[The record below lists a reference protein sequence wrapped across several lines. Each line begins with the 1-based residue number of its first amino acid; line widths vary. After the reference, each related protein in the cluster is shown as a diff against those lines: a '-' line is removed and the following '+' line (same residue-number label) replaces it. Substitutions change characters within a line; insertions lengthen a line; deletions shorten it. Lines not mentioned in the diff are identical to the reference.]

1 MKRITT
7 LTIITV
13 ALFLITVS
21 SHQIGS
27 LIFDAKTIPNIIL
40 GFIAMCFIMMGFYY
54 GLMAGRYLYF
64 KVKNL
69 FR

>member
-21 SHQIGS
+21 SHQIGVV
-27 LIFDAKTIPNIIL
+27 LFNAKLIPNIIL
-40 GFIAMCFIMMGFYY
+40 GFISMCFIMVGFYY
-54 GLMAGRYLYF
+54 GLVAFRYLYF